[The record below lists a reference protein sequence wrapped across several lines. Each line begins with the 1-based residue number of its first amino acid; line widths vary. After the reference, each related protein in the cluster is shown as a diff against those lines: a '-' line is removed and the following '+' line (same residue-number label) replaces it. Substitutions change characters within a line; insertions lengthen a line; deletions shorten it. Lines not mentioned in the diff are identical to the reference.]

1 MNKTKVIFL
10 SLFLLNSL
18 FAAYENDNE
27 NDTLG
32 NIAIKIGIFSA
43 NTSGS
48 ITNEQSNGNTSYT
61 NDLGHKD
68 DKNINI
74 FAVDFKNNV
83 SWLPNIN
90 INYFKLNNSATNTLV
105 GTRSINNID
114 DINGSVSSTYNYS
127 QINLL
132 TYGYLYQGPFEFN
145 FGLNFKKINFTQVIN
160 ENDDRKRIIN
170 IEGPTSLLVLPYGA
184 IKINLDFMD
193 TVLMASTSILSF
205 GDNEAMDYDYSI
217 NYRAMRNVYLSY
229 GYKYNSFKTTNNNN
243 SKEIYDVKIKGN
255 YISCKILF

>member
-18 FAAYENDNE
+18 FAEYVND

-32 NIAIKIGIFSA
+32 NIAIKIGIFKA

-48 ITNEQSNGNTSYT
+48 IKNEKPNGNTKYSS
-61 NDLGHKD
+61 DLGYKD
-68 DKNINI
+68 DKNINT
-74 FAVDFKNNV
+74 FAIDLKNDV
-83 SWLPNIN
+83 SWLPNMN
-90 INYFKLNNSATNTLV
+90 INYFKLNNSSTNTLI
-105 GTRSINNID
+105 GTRSINNI

-160 ENDDRKRIIN
+160 ENRINGKVIN
-170 IEGPTSLLVLPYGA
+170 IEGPSSLLVLPYGA
-184 IKINLDFMD
+184 VKINLDFID
-193 TVLMASTSILSF
+193 TVLVASTSILSF
-205 GDNEAMDYDYSI
+205 GDNEAKDYDYSI
-217 NYRAMRNVYLSY
+217 NYRVMRNVYLSY
-229 GYKYNSFKTTNNNN
+229 GYKYNSFKTTNTNND
-243 SKEIYDVKIKGN
+243 KEIYDVKIKGN